1 MSALDLSQYQTLV
14 FDCDGV
20 ILNSNNVKTQA
31 FYKAALPYGKSAAQ
45 ALVTYHVNNGGVSR
59 YKKFE
64 FFLRDIIGQNSAD
77 SVVLAG
83 LLECYAESVWQGLLD
98 CEVAEGLHQLREQ
111 SINSRWLIVSG
122 GDQEELRKIFSER
135 NLDHFFDGGIFGSP
149 DNKDVILAREFERNN
164 LMRPGVFFGD
174 SQYDFESA
182 KRSGLDFVFISGWSE
197 SAFNFSEAN
206 YKFESLGACVQC

>member
-1 MSALDLSQYQTLV
+1 MNILNFSQYQTLV

-31 FYKAALPYGKSAAQ
+31 FYKAALPYGESAAQ

-64 FFLRDIIGQNSAD
+64 FFLRDIIGLS
-77 SVVLAG
+77 SVDNAVLAE
-83 LLECYAESVWQGLLD
+83 LLECYAESVWQGLLG

-111 SINSRWLIVSG
+111 SINSRWLVVSG

-135 NLDHFFDGGIFGSP
+135 NLDHLFDGGIFGSP
-149 DNKDVILAREFERNN
+149 DNKDVILARELERNN
-164 LMRPGVFFGD
+164 LVRPGIFFGD

-197 SAFNFSEAN
+197 SAFDFSEAN
-206 YKFESLGACVQC
+206 YVFESLGACTQC